1 MKNINKR
8 LNDFS
13 QKYGGLF
20 MIVGILLSIGAL
32 VYSIYVANHPVML
45 PPKELTCTINYG
57 QPLFV
62 QTTKDSDFKILFKD
76 NEVKNPF
83 LYSITIENTGS
94 EPILNEDFRNPL
106 TIHFKGAEQVVKA
119 SLITSSNRGLWDEF
133 LEKSNIQGSKLII
146 PDLFLNQKDTFTVNI
161 ITEGK
166 ADTINYDYKITG
178 IPELTVRNTPAEKNH
193 RLNVAM
199 VVTLTLT
206 CLFSISI
213 LVYATMLRR
222 KSHKEYLLFEKN
234 YSEYIERLE
243 SLLAEETEHEPE
255 CEHK

>member
-1 MKNINKR
+1 MKKINEY

-20 MIVGILLSIGAL
+20 MIVGILLAIGAL
-32 VYSIYVANHPVML
+32 LYSIYVANHPVML

-57 QPLFV
+57 QPLFI

-76 NEVKNPF
+76 KEVKNPF

-106 TIHFKGAEQVVKA
+106 TIDFKGAEQVVKA

-133 LEKSNIQGSKLII
+133 LEKSNIQGTKLII
-146 PDLFLNQKDTFTVNI
+146 PNLFLNQKDTFTVNI
-161 ITEGK
+161 ITDGK
-166 ADTINYDYKITG
+166 ADTIHYSHKITG
-178 IPELTVRNTPAEKNH
+178 IPELTVRNTSAEKHDHANIM
-193 RLNVAM
+193 M
-199 VVTLTLT
+199 VGVLTIGT
-206 CLFSISI
+206 ITI
-213 LVYATMLRR
+213 IATVV
-222 KSHKEYLLFEKN
+222 FVI
-234 YSEYIERLE
+234 IERIRYKKWRREFDEKYLKVLQTEEATDE
-243 SLLAEETEHEPE
+243 SK

>member
-57 QPLFV
+57 QPLFI
-62 QTTKDSDFKILFKD
+62 QTTKDNDFKILFKD

-106 TIHFKGAEQVVKA
+106 TIDFKGAEQVVKA

-133 LEKSNIQGSKLII
+133 LEKSNIQGTKLII
-146 PDLFLNQKDTFTVNI
+146 PNLFLNQKDTFTVNI
-161 ITEGK
+161 ITDGK
-166 ADTINYDYKITG
+166 ADTIHYSHKITG
-178 IPELTVRNTPAEKNH
+178 IPELTVRNTPAEKRDHFNTTMIVMSIIYTICA
-193 RLNVAM
+193 VAIIALM
-199 VVTLTLT
+199 VFAV
-206 CLFSISI
+206 
-213 LVYATMLRR
+213 
-222 KSHKEYLLFEKN
+222 
-234 YSEYIERLE
+234 IERIHYKKWRQEFNENYLKVLQMEE
-243 SLLAEETEHEPE
+243 STHEPE
-255 CEHK
+255 CKHQ